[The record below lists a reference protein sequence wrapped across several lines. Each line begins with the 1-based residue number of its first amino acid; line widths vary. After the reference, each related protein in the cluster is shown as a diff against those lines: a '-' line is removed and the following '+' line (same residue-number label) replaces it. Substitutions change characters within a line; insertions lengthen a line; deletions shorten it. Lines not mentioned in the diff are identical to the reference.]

1 MHISDWSSDVCSS
14 DLAGW
19 LIRND
24 QQFHWT
30 NDGYGSFDDFL
41 AVLQSR
47 KRKALRKER
56 AAALADGITIEWI
69 TGDALT
75 EAPWDV
81 FWHFYQDTGAR
92 NWGRP
97 YLTRRFFSIPGET
110 MSDQIRE
117 TVV

>member
-47 KRKALRKER
+47 KRKALRKEH
-56 AAALADGITIEWI
+56 ADALADGQHGRAACRERVCQYV
-69 TGDALT
+69 LT
-75 EAPWDV
+75 SVVDISLIKHTLLQMNV
-81 FWHFYQDTGAR
+81 
-92 NWGRP
+92 
-97 YLTRRFFSIPGET
+97 
-110 MSDQIRE
+110 DQ
-117 TVV
+117 TLLQQP